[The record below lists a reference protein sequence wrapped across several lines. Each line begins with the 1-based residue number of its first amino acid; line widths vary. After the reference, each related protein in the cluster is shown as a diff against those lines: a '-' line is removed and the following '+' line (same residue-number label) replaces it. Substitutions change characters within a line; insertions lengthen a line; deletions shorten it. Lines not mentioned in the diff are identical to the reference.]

1 MTSFGSSPLTQFL
14 GMAIAITHI
23 LSTNYAV
30 AQVTGDRTLPNNSN
44 VTQENN
50 TFNITGGTQ
59 AGSNLFH
66 SFQEFS
72 LPTGNTAFFNN
83 ATNIQNILTRVTGS
97 SISNIDGL
105 IRANGTANLFL
116 INPNG
121 IIFGQNAQLNIGGS
135 FLATTASSLKFADG
149 REFSAIPNN
158 TATTLLTVSV
168 PIGLQYGNNTG
179 NIQVQGSELQVNP
192 GKTLALI
199 GGNLQLNG
207 GQILAPGGRVEL
219 AGIAE
224 NNSIGLNANDSFLS
238 LSLPNDGQRKDIY
251 LNNAAKVSVLA
262 GGGGSI
268 AINARNLNL
277 SGASTVQAGIGS
289 EKGSVDAKA
298 QDIDINATEAINV
311 DASIISNTVQTKAV
325 GDSGNINITTG
336 SLALTSNGQLRTTTS
351 GQGNAGDINIFARDT
366 LVFDR
371 MRSAPSTGT
380 YTTVDSQAV
389 GNGGDINI
397 TTGSLFVKNAA
408 AILARTEGQGNA
420 GNINI
425 TARDTVSFDGV
436 SFNLA
441 NISGAASSVGST
453 SVSNA
458 KGNGSTITITT
469 GSLFVTNGARLIA
482 NTFGEG
488 NAGNINIQARDRVVF
503 DGFGLNGYS
512 SGAVSSTEN
521 TGIGK
526 GGNIHINTRSLR
538 ITNGAVVG
546 ARTRGKGDGGNIILN
561 AETLEV
567 LNGGQ
572 VFTTSFSSGKAGS
585 ILLNITDSVTL
596 AGTDPTYFAR
606 LSQYT
611 PVIVPNVSP
620 SSGLFANTSN
630 TSAGQGGELIINT
643 DKLNIRDQAQV
654 TVSSAGSGVAG
665 SLKVDADSIRLLN
678 QGKISADTRGG
689 AGNIT
694 LRSQDLILG
703 NNSSITTNAT
713 GRNTIGGNINLDTD
727 VLAAFAN
734 SDISANSDNFFG
746 GRVIINTQGI
756 FGIQFRQSPTPD
768 SDITATGASPAL
780 SGTVQI
786 NTPDV
791 DPSQGLEQLRVNL
804 IDASQQIATS
814 CKRDNKQMRGS
825 FIVTGRGGI
834 PSSPTEPLITD
845 EVLSDWILLPE
856 ANQNQ
861 PKTRLEEQPS
871 QEANSTNSPTQIVEA
886 QGWVINPDG
895 EVFLVATTPTV
906 TSHSSSFTPASCSD
920 LSSTP
925 LRDLN

>member
-1 MTSFGSSPLTQFL
+1 MTSFESSRLTQFL
-14 GMAIAITHI
+14 GVAIAITHI
-23 LSTNYAV
+23 FSANYVV
-30 AQVTGDRTLPNNSN
+30 AQISGDRTLPNNSN

-72 LPTGNTAFFNN
+72 LPTGDTAFFNN

-116 INPNG
+116 MNPNG
-121 IIFGQNAQLNIGGS
+121 IIFGQNARLNIGGS
-135 FLATTASSLKFADG
+135 FLATTASSFKFADG
-149 REFSAIPNN
+149 KEFSAVPNN

-168 PIGLQYGNNTG
+168 PIGLQYGNNAG

-199 GGNLQLNG
+199 GGNLQFNG

-219 AGIAE
+219 AAIAE
-224 NNSIGLNANDSFLS
+224 NNSIELNTNGSFLS

-251 LNNAAKVSVLA
+251 LDNAAKVSVLA

-289 EKGSVDAKA
+289 GKGSVDAKA

-371 MRSAPSTGT
+371 MRSDSTGT

-408 AILARTEGQGNA
+408 AILARTEGKGNA

-425 TARDTVSFDGV
+425 VARDTVSFDGV

-453 SVSNA
+453 AVSNA
-458 KGNGSTITITT
+458 IGNGSTITITT

-482 NTFGEG
+482 NTFGRG

-526 GGNIHINTRSLR
+526 GGNINITTRSLS
-538 ITNGAVVG
+538 INNGAVVG

-561 AETLEV
+561 AETLEAT
-567 LNGGQ
+567 NGGQ

-585 ILLNITDSVTL
+585 ITLNISDSVTL
-596 AGTDPTYFAR
+596 AGIDPTYLAR

-630 TSAGQGGELIINT
+630 TSTGQGGELIINSG
-643 DKLNIRDQAQV
+643 KLNIRDQAQV

-665 SLKVDADSIRLLN
+665 SLKIDADSIRLLN

-689 AGNIT
+689 AGNIR
-694 LRSQDLILG
+694 LRSHHLILG

-713 GRNTIGGNINLDTD
+713 GSNTIGGNINLDTD

-734 SDISANSDNFFG
+734 SDISANSVNFLG

-768 SDITATGASPAL
+768 SDITATGASPEL

-791 DPSQGLEQLRVNL
+791 DPSQGLEPLRVSL
-804 IDASQQIATS
+804 LDASQQIATG
-814 CKRDNKQMRGS
+814 CKRDDKQMRGS
-825 FIVTGRGGI
+825 FIATGRGGI
-834 PSSPTEPLITD
+834 PHSPTEPLITN
-845 EVLSDWILLPE
+845 EVLSTWILLPE

-861 PKTRLEEQPS
+861 PRSRLEEQQN
-871 QEANSTNSPTQIVEA
+871 QEANSINLPTQIVEA

-895 EVFLVATTPTV
+895 EVVLVATTPTV
-906 TSHSSSFTPASCSD
+906 TPHSSSFTPASCTD
-920 LSSTP
+920 ISSTS
-925 LRDLN
+925 LTRS

>member
-30 AQVTGDRTLPNNSN
+30 AQITGDRTLPNNSN

-121 IIFGQNAQLNIGGS
+121 IIFGQNARLNIGGS

-158 TATTLLTVSV
+158 TATTLLTVNV

-199 GGNLQLNG
+199 GGNLQFNG

-224 NNSIGLNANDSFLS
+224 NNSIGLNANDSFLN

-289 EKGSVDAKA
+289 GKGSVDAKA
-298 QDIDINATEAINV
+298 LDININATEAMNV

-366 LVFDR
+366 LLFDR
-371 MRSAPSTGT
+371 MLSDSSTGT

-425 TARDTVSFDGV
+425 VARDTVSFDGV

-503 DGFGLNGYS
+503 DGFGANGYS

-630 TSAGQGGELIINT
+630 TSTGQGGELIINT

-694 LRSQDLILG
+694 LRSHDLILG
-703 NNSSITTNAT
+703 NNSSITTNAI

-734 SDISANSDNFFG
+734 SDISANSENFFG

-814 CKRDNKQMRGS
+814 CKRDDKQMRGS

-906 TSHSSSFTPASCSD
+906 TSHTSSFTPVSCSN
-920 LSSTP
+920 LSSIV

>member
-1 MTSFGSSPLTQFL
+1 MTSFGSSRLTQFL
-14 GMAIAITHI
+14 GVAIAITHI
-23 LSTNYAV
+23 FSANYAV
-30 AQVTGDRTLPNNSN
+30 AQITGDRTLPNNSN
-44 VTQENN
+44 VTKEDN

-121 IIFGQNAQLNIGGS
+121 IIFGQNARLNIGGS
-135 FLATTASSLKFADG
+135 FLATTASSFKFADG
-149 REFSAIPNN
+149 KEFSAVPNN

-168 PIGLQYGNNTG
+168 PIGLQYGSNTG
-179 NIQVQGSELQVNP
+179 NIQVQGSNLQVSP

-199 GGNLQLNG
+199 GGNLQVNG

-224 NNSIGLNANDSFLS
+224 NNHIGLNPNDSFLS
-238 LSLPNDGQRKDIY
+238 LRFPNDGQRKDVY
-251 LNNAAKVSVLA
+251 LNNAAQVSVLA

-277 SGASTVQAGIGS
+277 SGASTVQAGIASG
-289 EKGSVDAKA
+289 KGSVDAKA
-298 QDIDINATEAINV
+298 LDIDINATEAINV

-366 LVFDR
+366 LLFDR
-371 MRSAPSTGT
+371 MRSDSSTGT

-425 TARDTVSFDGV
+425 AARDTVSFDGV

-458 KGNGSTITITT
+458 IGNGSTITITT

-482 NTFGEG
+482 NTFGRG

-512 SGAVSSTEN
+512 SGAVSSVEN

-526 GGNIHINTRSLR
+526 GGNINITTKSLSIR
-538 ITNGAVVG
+538 NGAVVG

-561 AETLEV
+561 AKTLEAT
-567 LNGGQ
+567 NGGQ

-585 ILLNITDSVTL
+585 ITLNITDSATL
-596 AGTDPTYFAR
+596 AGTDPTYVTR

-620 SSGLFANTSN
+620 SSGLFANTSS
-630 TSAGQGGELIINT
+630 TSTGQGGELIINT
-643 DKLNIRDQAQV
+643 GKLNIRDQAQV

-689 AGNIT
+689 AGNIR
-694 LRSQDLILG
+694 LRSHDLILG
-703 NNSSITTNAT
+703 KNSSITTNAT
-713 GRNTIGGNINLDTD
+713 GSNTIGGNINIDTD

-734 SDISANSDNFFG
+734 SDISANSVNFFG
-746 GRVIINTQGI
+746 GKVIINTQGI
-756 FGIQFRQSPTPD
+756 FGIQFRSSPTPD
-768 SDITATGASPAL
+768 SDITATGASPEL

-804 IDASQQIATS
+804 IDASQQIATG
-814 CKRDNKQMRGS
+814 CKRDDKQIRGS
-825 FIVTGRGGI
+825 FIVTGRGGL

-845 EVLSDWILLPE
+845 QVLSDWILLPE

-861 PKTRLEEQPS
+861 SRSRLEEQQS
-871 QEANSTNSPTQIVEA
+871 QEDNSINPPTQIVEA
-886 QGWVINPDG
+886 QGWIINPDG
-895 EVFLVATTPTV
+895 EVVLVATTPTL
-906 TSHSSSFTPASCSD
+906 TPHSSSFTPVSCTN

-925 LRDLN
+925 FL

>member
-1 MTSFGSSPLTQFL
+1 MASFGSSRLTQFL

-298 QDIDINATEAINV
+298 LDIDINATEAINV

-371 MRSAPSTGT
+371 MLSDSSTGT

-526 GGNIHINTRSLR
+526 GGNIDINTRSLS

-630 TSAGQGGELIINT
+630 TSTGQGGELIINT

-678 QGKISADTRGG
+678 QGKISADTRSG
-689 AGNIT
+689 AGNVT
-694 LRSQDLILG
+694 LRSHDLILG

-734 SDISANSDNFFG
+734 SDISANSENFFG

>member
-1 MTSFGSSPLTQFL
+1 MTSFESNRLIQFL

-23 LSTNYAV
+23 FSANYTV
-30 AQVTGDRTLPNNSN
+30 AQITGDRTLPNNSD
-44 VTQENN
+44 VSKEGD

-72 LPTGNTAFFNN
+72 LPTGETAFFNN
-83 ATNIQNILTRVTGS
+83 AANIQNILTRVTGS

-116 INPNG
+116 MNPNG
-121 IIFGQNAQLNIGGS
+121 IIFGQNARLNIGGS
-135 FLATTASSLKFADG
+135 FLATTANSLKFADG
-149 REFSAIPNN
+149 KEFSAIPNN
-158 TATTLLTVSV
+158 ATTPLLTVSL

-179 NIQVQGSELQVNP
+179 NIQVQGSKLQVNP
-192 GKTLALI
+192 GKSLALV

-224 NNSIGLNANDSFLS
+224 NNIIGLNTDNSFLS
-238 LSLPNDGQRKDIY
+238 LSLPNDGQRKDVF
-251 LNNAAKVSVLA
+251 LDNAAQVSVIA
-262 GGGGSI
+262 GNGGSI

-277 SGASTVQAGIGS
+277 LGASIVQAGIGS
-289 EKGSVDAKA
+289 GKGSVDAKA
-298 QDIDINATEAINV
+298 LDIDINATEAINV

-336 SLALTSNGQLRTTTS
+336 SLTLTSGGQLRTTTS
-351 GQGNAGDINIFARDT
+351 GQGDAGDINIFARDT
-366 LVFDR
+366 VVFDR
-371 MRSAPSTGT
+371 MRSDSSTGA
-380 YTTVDSQAV
+380 YTTVDPQAV
-389 GNGGDINI
+389 GEGGDINI

-408 AILARTEGQGNA
+408 AILARTQGQGNA

-425 TARDTVSFDGV
+425 VARDTVSFDGV
-436 SFNLA
+436 SFNLE

-453 SVSNA
+453 AVSTAVGNA
-458 KGNGSTITITT
+458 ASLNITT

-482 NTFGEG
+482 NTFGRG
-488 NAGNINIQARDRVVF
+488 DAGNINIQARDRVVF

-526 GGNIHINTRSLR
+526 GGNIHINTRSLS
-538 ITNGAVVG
+538 ITNGGVLG
-546 ARTRGKGDGGNIILN
+546 ARTRGKGDGGNIIVN
-561 AETLEV
+561 AETLEAT
-567 LNGGQ
+567 NGGQ
-572 VFTTSFSSGKAGS
+572 IFTTSFSSGKAGS
-585 ILLNITDSVTL
+585 ITLNISDKITL
-596 AGTDPTYFAR
+596 AGTDPTYLAR
-606 LSQYT
+606 LQQYT

-620 SSGLFANTSN
+620 SSGLFANTSE
-630 TSAGQGGELIINT
+630 TSTGQGGELIINT
-643 DKLNIRDQAQV
+643 GKLNIRDQAQV

-665 SLKVDADSIRLLN
+665 SLKIDADSIRLVN

-689 AGNIT
+689 AGNIIV
-694 LRSQDLILG
+694 RSQDLILG

-713 GRNTIGGNINLDTD
+713 GSNNIGGNINIDTD

-734 SDISANSDNFFG
+734 SDISANSNNFLG

-756 FGIQFRQSPTPD
+756 FGIQFRQSLTPD

-791 DPSQGLEQLRVNL
+791 DPSQGLEELRVNL
-804 IDASQQIATS
+804 VDASQQIATG
-814 CKRDNKQMRGS
+814 CKRDDKQIRAS
-825 FIVTGRGGI
+825 FIATGRGGI
-834 PSSPTEPLITD
+834 PPSPTELLITG
-845 EVLSDWILLPE
+845 EVLSNWISLPE
-856 ANQNQ
+856 ETQNQ
-861 PKTRLEEQPS
+861 SRSRLEEQQT
-871 QEANSTNSPTQIVEA
+871 QEANSINSPTQIVEA
-886 QGWVINPDG
+886 QGWVVNPDG
-895 EVFLVATTPTV
+895 EVILVASTPTA
-906 TSHSSSFTPASCSD
+906 TPDSSSFTSASCSD

-925 LRDLN
+925 LN